1 MLVVDAVSVASY
13 RRIDQIGEQD
23 RQSPNLTSVTRGG
36 EHILG
41 LGVAPIDRE
50 HLIGQRRRCH
60 PIATVN
66 RRHRTIQQ
74 LINRRNPTVAHVNIV
89 SPPAAH
95 TRHIAGDQL
104 GQPD

>member
-1 MLVVDAVSVASY
+1 MAPEAVHDLNHLLVVAPDQHPIGLGLHPSGQH

-23 RQSPNLTSVTRGG
+23 RQPPDLTSVTRGG
-36 EHILG
+36 EQILG

-66 RRHRTIQQ
+66 RRHR
-74 LINRRNPTVAHVNIV
+74 
-89 SPPAAH
+89 SSS
-95 TRHIAGDQL
+95 
-104 GQPD
+104 